1 MAQAVTIVASGGI
14 PVVSTTSPSA
24 LPVTMK
30 ASGGR
35 PVTLVTSGGLPVT
48 FISETGTSE
57 DLIARAT
64 ASNNGV
70 TPLHFFDF
78 ANNRAL
84 FNSADVGT
92 ISSIPNLSGTL
103 NLVAGVGHRVAAAAN
118 ILLITS
124 PGMAFPF
131 SMQAVFTRTTDTGLA
146 ETLANATIGGNQ
158 QNVANIQIAATD
170 VARSVLTTANVN
182 QASTGVATV
191 TTTGVRYK
199 IAGRFATNSVNCA
212 LNGVLATE
220 DTVATV
226 FTSPNALNI
235 GGNVVGAQNLLGDI
249 ESISIFSS
257 ALSDAL
263 LQTVTT

>member
-1 MAQAVTIVASGGI
+1 M
-14 PVVSTTSPSA
+14 
-24 LPVTMK
+24 
-30 ASGGR
+30 
-35 PVTLVTSGGLPVT
+35 PVT
-48 FISETGTSE
+48 FVSETGASE
-57 DLIARAT
+57 DLIAKAT

-84 FNSADVGT
+84 FNSADVGA

-118 ILLITS
+118 ILLIAS

-131 SMQAVFTRTTDTGLA
+131 SMQAVFARTTDSGLA
-146 ETLANATIGGNQ
+146 ETLVNATIGGNQ
-158 QNVANIQIAATD
+158 QNAANIQISATD
-170 VARSVLTTANVN
+170 VGRAVLTTANVS
-182 QASTGVATV
+182 QAITNVATV

-212 LNGVLATE
+212 LSGVLATE
-220 DTVATV
+220 DALATV
-226 FTSPNALNI
+226 FTAPDALNI
-235 GGNVVGAQNLLGDI
+235 GGNVVGAQNLVGDI
-249 ESISIFSS
+249 ESVSIFSS
-257 ALSDAL
+257 ALDDTQ